1 MEEQYFIRRR
11 GRVAGPYDYEVLMKM
26 GKTGKLFKS
35 DEVSEDQVS
44 WSPAEETEFIPA
56 KPVRPVRGPEP
67 EPEPEPIYVSETPV
81 TTAFGGSRPG
91 PSVAPSTNKEWH
103 YSYGDITFGPIKE
116 SELKQKFMTKE
127 ITTKTKVWTDGM
139 ADWEEADRVKTFI
152 EFFKAIRIG
161 GGGIAD
167 PMYIG
172 NDDRLYAT
180 FMQRVGAEIIDAMV
194 GCTIS
199 IAVYFATASFV
210 SIFLVFLIGI
220 LGKNAENFVF
230 EISAMGVLVGV
241 ILSFVSVMLYYV
253 KPIATPKMATVGKS
267 AMGIYV
273 CKLDGSQL
281 NFGVAFLRYLIK
293 TITFSLFLGFG
304 CLTVLFTGKKQALH
318 DLMIE
323 TLVLQ
328 RVE

>member
-1 MEEQYFIRRR
+1 MEEEYFVRRR
-11 GRVAGPYDYEVLMKM
+11 GRVAGPYEYEVMMKM

-44 WSPAEETEFIPA
+44 WSLAEETEFIPKT
-56 KPVRPVRGPEP
+56 KPRATPRGPEP
-67 EPEPEPIYVSETPV
+67 EPEPVYVSETPV
-81 TTAFGGSRPG
+81 TAAFGGSRPG

-103 YSYGDITFGPIKE
+103 YSYGDLTFGPLKE

-180 FMQRVGAEIIDAMV
+180 FMQRVGAEIIDKMV
-194 GCTIS
+194 GYAIFF
-199 IAVYFATASFV
+199 AVYFASTVFV
-210 SIFLVFLIGI
+210 GLFMGFIIGF
-220 LGKNAENFVF
+220 LGKNVNNFMD
-230 EISAMGVLVGV
+230 EITLMGMLVGV
-241 ILSFVSVMLYYV
+241 LLSFVSVMLYYI
-253 KPIATPKMATVGKS
+253 KPIASPKMATVGKS

-281 NFGVAFLRYLIK
+281 SFGVAFLRYLIK